1 VTALDTSQGS
11 VSERKSL
18 RRDAAEHREQV
29 LDAAAMVF
37 AAQGLAAS
45 VEEIARVAGVG
56 MGTLYRRFPTKE
68 ALIEELV
75 REQLSEIMAAATA
88 AQQLPG
94 GAGLEAFL
102 WRTGELFAGRCG
114 CLSRLWTEA
123 NTANLVDE
131 IRGLMGELLAD
142 SQRHG
147 LIRADASV
155 SDISLVLWSLMGVIE
170 TAQMAAPRAWRRALE
185 LLLSA
190 LGSSKSILVEPAVT
204 PREMR
209 KVIKQRS

>member
-1 VTALDTSQGS
+1 MTALDTSQGS

-29 LDAAAMVF
+29 LDAAARVF
-37 AAQGLAAS
+37 AVQGLAAS

-190 LGSSKSILVEPAVT
+190 LGSSKSILVEQAVT